1 MELSKFIEFYECAK
15 KGVVLEYSIGQSKVI
30 TSDISFI
37 STNDKNYTLYS
48 FQDRKIYYKHEDFTE
63 EIFDYLI
70 NKKNKFLAIILIL
83 HGCFIQIL
91 SNKQVNIEKFK
102 AFIKDL
108 KIPIAALKQR
118 ENISY
123 YIKFICN
130 KYNLKEEA
138 LSFML
143 LNQEWKN
150 AAEYFHKL
158 PVERMIAL
166 YPREPVAR
174 AEFDSNVCNR
184 EDREEVCFFPAW
196 IREREKNE
204 ALQALPGGQEYQE
217 ALARFTDAQNDL
229 ADWRPWANECSLN
242 LILFYIIFDNGRH
255 FPP

>member
-1 MELSKFIEFYECAK
+1 MELSKFIEFYECVK
-15 KGVVLEYSIGQSKVI
+15 SKGGVLEYSIGKSKLI

-37 STNDKNYTLYS
+37 STNDKDYILYG
-48 FQDRKIYYKHEDFTE
+48 FQDRKIGYKHENFSE
-63 EIFDYLI
+63 EIFDYLMSR
-70 NKKNKFLAIILIL
+70 KNKFLAIILIL

-91 SNKQVNIEKFK
+91 NSKHVDIEKFK

-108 KIPIAALKQR
+108 RIPTASLKQR

-123 YIKFICN
+123 YVKFICD

-158 PVERMIAL
+158 PIERMIAL

-204 ALQALPGGQEYQE
+204 ALRALPGSQGYQE

-229 ADWRPWANECSLN
+229 VA
-242 LILFYIIFDNGRH
+242 
-255 FPP
+255 